1 MPNKIGSN
9 VVAPFER
16 VKDVNVIMTILHPQP
31 LVGLGNLLLVN
42 KVDKPA
48 TLNTTTAT
56 PAVAPA
62 NAVTGAGTSGDTTPK
77 DAQDNKDKTQGSNT
91 TGDRAFSNEL
101 SNDDRMN
108 GLLKRKVDTATGAVY
123 REYKNLDAVAVDY
136 PENSPVW
143 FKANSYFAQSNHSD
157 RIAILDYVDGKLL
170 DTLKDFWY
178 YNWTFM
184 AFVDNTINDDV
195 ILASNICESN
205 QDHFLV
211 LQSNDLAQFT
221 QFYGQNY
228 TIGLKHD
235 LSEAMDTALVGAVA
249 TKTVG
254 SCTWKFK
261 ELEGITPEDL
271 TTQERA
277 GIENS
282 HCIAYIQ
289 VDGRNETA
297 EGFSMSGEYIDLL
310 HGEIWVKVNVG
321 NELQRLLQEN
331 DKVPYDATGISMV
344 SARINYVLD
353 LAWKQGIIQ
362 TNDDTSKGMY
372 EVTTTPRSAQS
383 RDDLSK
389 RHYGGASF
397 TYHASSAIH
406 SLTIHGTVD
415 SDTIMQ

>member
-16 VKDVNVIMTILHPQP
+16 VKDVNVIMTFLHPQP
-31 LVGLGNLLLVN
+31 LIGLGNLLLVN

-48 TLNTTTAT
+48 TLKPETAT
-56 PAVAPA
+56 PAATL
-62 NAVTGAGTSGDTTPK
+62 TGAGTGTGDSTTPK
-77 DAQDNKDKTQGSNT
+77 DAQNQDKNDKGST
-91 TGDRAFSNEL
+91 TSSDRAFSNDL

-123 REYKNLDAVAVDY
+123 REYKNLDAVTVDY

-143 FKANSYFAQSNHSD
+143 FKANSYFAQANHSD

-261 ELEGITPEDL
+261 ELTGITPEDL
-271 TTQERA
+271 TAQERA

-297 EGFSMSGEYIDLL
+297 EGFAMSGEYIDLL

-321 NELQRLLQEN
+321 NELQKLLQDN
-331 DKVPYDATGISMV
+331 DKVPYDKTGISMV

-383 RDDLSK
+383 RDNLSR

>member
-1 MPNKIGSN
+1 MPNKVGSN

-16 VKDVNVIMTILHPQP
+16 VKDVNVIMTLLHPQP

-48 TLNTTTAT
+48 TLKTVTAT
-56 PAVAPA
+56 PAA
-62 NAVTGAGTSGDTTPK
+62 AGTGDTTPK
-77 DAQDNKDKTQGSNT
+77 DANKDTQDNTQGSNT
-91 TGDRAFSNEL
+91 DTGDRAFSNDL

-108 GLLKRKVDTATGAVY
+108 GLLRRKVDTATGAVY

-143 FKANSYFAQSNHSD
+143 MKANAYFAQSNHSD
-157 RIAILDYVDGKLL
+157 RVAILDYVNGKLL

-184 AFVDNTINDDV
+184 VFVDNTINDDT

-235 LSEAMDTALVGAVA
+235 LSEAMDAALVGAVA
-249 TKTVG
+249 NRTVG

-261 ELEGITPEDL
+261 ELAGITAEDL

-282 HCIAYIQ
+282 HCIAYIE
-289 VDGRNETA
+289 VDGRDETA
-297 EGFSMSGEYIDLL
+297 EGFAMSGEFIDLL
-310 HGEIWVKVNVG
+310 HGEIWVKVNMG
-321 NELQRLLQEN
+321 NELQKLLQEN
-331 DKVPYDATGISMV
+331 DKVPYNNVGISMV
-344 SARINYVLD
+344 SAKMNYVLD
-353 LAWKQGIIQ
+353 LAHKQGIIQ
-362 TNDDTSKGMY
+362 TDDDTRKGMY
-372 EVTTTPRSAQS
+372 SVTTTPRSAQS

-415 SDTIMQ
+415 SDTILQ